1 MENFGKPLNRLMKIC
16 LETKEIYLHAAE
28 QTNNPELKS
37 RFRTIAERRQEI
49 AQELENEIGTH
60 SRVHPE
66 EQGDLLG
73 FLHRSWM
80 GLKAAIPH
88 MGSSGEKG
96 IIEAC
101 RDHDQAAL
109 DAFDDELQGDILY
122 SNLKTCLV
130 KCRTAISEDFQDID
144 RLYLE
149 HFPPAS
155 KEI

>member
-16 LETKEIYLHAAE
+16 LETKEIYLNAAE
-28 QTNNPELKS
+28 QTNNPELKN
-37 RFRTIAERRQEI
+37 RFRAIAERRGEI
-49 AQELENEIGTH
+49 ARDLEHEIGAH

-66 EQGDLLG
+66 EKGDLLE

-96 IIEAC
+96 IIETC
-101 RDHDQAAL
+101 RDNDQAAL
-109 DAFDDELQGDILY
+109 DVFDDELQGDILY